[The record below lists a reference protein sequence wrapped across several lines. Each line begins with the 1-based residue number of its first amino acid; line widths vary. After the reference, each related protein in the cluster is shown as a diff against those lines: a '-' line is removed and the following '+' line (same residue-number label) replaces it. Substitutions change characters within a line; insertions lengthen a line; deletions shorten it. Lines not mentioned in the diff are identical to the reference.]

1 MTFSQPLR
9 KVFLYLCLATLTQC
23 SKCKKDDPTP
33 KPEIPA
39 ELPPETQSGVGT
51 CGCLVNGKAYATLS
65 STKCRGDWQGLNTLA
80 ISADCNMGSS
90 YGSDFFSTGML
101 LNGRLQSGQV
111 FRLTKFNQ
119 PIDFTMSQFVVN
131 ATTANYICVYQGNYI
146 KNGQVELVK
155 FDGVARIASGRFAF
169 TLYEPGGCDTLRI
182 TNGRF
187 DVKF

>member
-1 MTFSQPLR
+1 MKR
-9 KVFLYLCLATLTQC
+9 KLLLYLALATLTQC
-23 SKCKKDDPTP
+23 SKCKRDDPSP
-33 KPEIPA
+33 KQEIPTV
-39 ELPPETQSGVGT
+39 LPPETQSGVGSW
-51 CGCLVNGKAYATLS
+51 GCLVNGHAYATLS

-80 ISADCNMGSS
+80 VSADCNMSFS

-101 LNGRLQSGQV
+101 LNGKLQSGQV

-131 ATTANYICVYQGNYI
+131 ATAAKYTCGYQGNYI
-146 KNGQVELVK
+146 KTGQVELVK

-169 TLYEPGGCDTLRI
+169 TLYEPGGCDTLRV

-187 DVKF
+187 DVRF